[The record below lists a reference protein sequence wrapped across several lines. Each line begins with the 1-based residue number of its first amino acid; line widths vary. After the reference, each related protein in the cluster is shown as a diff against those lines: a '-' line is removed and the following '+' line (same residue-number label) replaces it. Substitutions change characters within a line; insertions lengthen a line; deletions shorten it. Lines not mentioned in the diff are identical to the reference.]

1 MITQLKAELDRIN
14 QEIEKDKTGCS
25 RFDGCD
31 EIDSRCYEDNLC
43 FECGI
48 NLKIKKLEKQT
59 LKKVSLMWADEMIKI
74 FIKMDEIW
82 AEQPDKEDRLINKTH
97 VINCDTYDE
106 LQEIKSLMEEQHE

>member
-14 QEIEKDKTGCS
+14 QRIEQIKTKWKNCPV
-25 RFDGCD
+25 
-31 EIDSRCYEDNLC
+31 
-43 FECGI
+43 CGYHEQD
-48 NLKIKKLEKQT
+48 LLEYKKQT

-106 LQEIKSLMEEQHE
+106 LQEIKSLMEKE